1 MNMEQAR
8 PMQSRHCVNRLVLVL
23 SLFGV
28 TATFGQAIDVL
39 VQQANKGDA
48 AAYAKIL
55 NAGMANYAF
64 LKRGAPESEDVRARL
79 RVDLRSRRDT
89 AARAKG
95 LVVHEW
101 GASRFLQNADNK
113 LIESAPE
120 KNDDL
125 PSWVRQWSVI
135 PLAGHTELLVR
146 PIICFYAERPVTL
159 TVSLV
164 SRTGILTQWW
174 PDVTNVA
181 PPRPPPGDLP
191 VWRGGGRLSWLNT
204 LINPFSDQELLAAPE
219 NSTWSA
225 ARDADAA
232 VVTVNGSS
240 EKFLYYGG
248 VLRGLPLVNVDV
260 ADGAVKLKNTATYDI
275 ASLWV
280 VSIRNGHMRH
290 HVLSPMGAAET
301 ALLDVAVTDSDPLVS
316 SAAPLMAFALREAL
330 EEAGLFPRE
339 AETLEGLWHEELF
352 ATDGLRIIYMRP
364 RKRVD
369 ATVQLAIS
377 PAMPS
382 LVRAFFTT
390 IECMSPMGGQDVLG
404 YIEQLASESFEA
416 REAAQRALLQNAPLW
431 RDVLEEAR
439 DSADDPEVQSRL
451 EQILSPP
458 DAR

>member
-1 MNMEQAR
+1 MEQAK
-8 PMQSRHCVNRLVLVL
+8 PMQPKRFVIHLVFVL
-23 SLFGV
+23 SLFGA
-28 TATFGQAIDVL
+28 TATLGQAIDVL
-39 VQQANKGDA
+39 VKQANKGDA
-48 AAYAKIL
+48 AAYERIL
-55 NAGMANYAF
+55 KAGMVNYPF
-64 LKRGAPESEDVRARL
+64 LKRGAPETEDMRARL
-79 RVDLRSRRDT
+79 RTELRSRRDA
-89 AARAKG
+89 AARSNG

-113 LIESAPE
+113 LLESAPE

-164 SRTGILTQWW
+164 SRTGVLTQWW
-174 PDVTNVA
+174 PNVNNFA

-191 VWRGGGRLSWLNT
+191 IWRGGGRLSWMNT
-204 LINPFSDQELLAAPE
+204 LVNPFSDQELLAAPE

-225 ARDADAA
+225 ARKADAA
-232 VVTVNGSS
+232 MVTVNGSS
-240 EKFLYYGG
+240 EKFLYYSG
-248 VLRGLPLVNVDV
+248 VLRGQPLVKVDV
-260 ADGAVKLKNTATYDI
+260 ADDAVKLKNTSAFGI

-301 ALLDVAVTDSDPLVS
+301 ALLDIKVTDNDPLVS
-316 SAAPLMAFALREAL
+316 DAAPLLALALREAL
-330 EEAGLFPRE
+330 EEVGLFPRE
-339 AETLEGLWHEELF
+339 AETLEGLWHEALF
-352 ATDGLRIIYMRP
+352 ATDGLRVIYMRP

-377 PAMPS
+377 PATPS

-390 IECMSPMGGQDVLG
+390 IECMSSVGGQDVLG

-451 EQILSPP
+451 EQILSPLG
-458 DAR
+458 AR

>member
-1 MNMEQAR
+1 
-8 PMQSRHCVNRLVLVL
+8 MQPKRFVIRLVLVL
-23 SLFGV
+23 SLFGA
-28 TATFGQAIDVL
+28 TAALGQAIDVL
-39 VQQANKGDA
+39 VKQANTGDA
-48 AAYAKIL
+48 AAYEKIL
-55 NAGMANYAF
+55 KAGMVNYAF
-64 LKRGAPESEDVRARL
+64 LKRGAPESENVRGRL
-79 RVDLRSRRDT
+79 RADLRSRRDA

-120 KNDDL
+120 QTDDL

-164 SRTGILTQWW
+164 SRTGVLTQWW
-174 PDVTNVA
+174 PDVNNFA

-191 VWRGGGRLSWLNT
+191 VWRGGGRLSWMNALV
-204 LINPFSDQELLAAPE
+204 NPFSDKEFLAAPE

-240 EKFLYYGG
+240 EKFLYYSG
-248 VLRGLPLVNVDV
+248 VLRGQPLVNVDV
-260 ADGAVKLKNTATYDI
+260 DDGAVKLKNTSKFGS

-280 VSIRNGHMRH
+280 LSVRNGHIRH

-301 ALLDVAVTDSDPLVS
+301 ALLDINVTDNDPRVSD
-316 SAAPLMAFALREAL
+316 AAPLLALALREAL

-339 AETLEGLWHEELF
+339 AETLEGLWHEALF
-352 ATDGLRIIYMRP
+352 TKDGLRVIYMRP

-377 PAMPS
+377 PPTPS

-390 IECMSPMGGQDVLG
+390 IECMSPEAGQDVMR
-404 YIEQLASESFEA
+404 YIEQLASESFEE

-431 RDVLEEAR
+431 RDVLEKAR

-451 EQILSPP
+451 EQILSPQ